1 MSASRFKER
10 LRGDL
15 KAAMQSGAKDEVRLL
30 RSLLAALDN
39 AEAVPME
46 DEELRRF
53 DRAAGDIA
61 RRELDEREIA
71 ALLARERGDR
81 LSAAASFERLEQP
94 AEALR
99 LRKEATLVAR
109 YE

>member
-1 MSASRFKER
+1 MSAADLKQR

-15 KAAMQSGAKDEVRLL
+15 KTAMQSGARDEVRLL
-30 RSLLAALDN
+30 RTLVAALDN

-46 DEELRRF
+46 GHELRRF
-53 DRAAGDIA
+53 DKAAGDIV
-61 RRELDEREIA
+61 RRGLDEREIA
-71 ALLARERGDR
+71 ALLARERGER
-81 LSAAASFERLEQP
+81 LAAAASFEQLGQP

-99 LRKEATLVAR
+99 LRKEAALVAR

>member
-1 MSASRFKER
+1 MSATDLKQR

-15 KAAMQSGAKDEVRLL
+15 KAAMQTGAKDEVRLL
-30 RSLLAALDN
+30 RALVAALDN
-39 AEAVPME
+39 AEAVPMA

-53 DRAAGDIA
+53 DAAGDVA
-61 RRELDEREIA
+61 RRHLDEREVA
-71 ALLARERGDR
+71 ALLARERGER
-81 LSAAASFERLEQP
+81 LAAAASFEKLGQD

-99 LRKEATLVAR
+99 LRSEAALVAR